1 MSNILSKNITKKQRK
16 YPIQNVNKPAEAAT
30 CAIGFAAI
38 TIPMATNPASYT
50 WSRRL
55 ATLLIVLDIFN

>member
-38 TIPMATNPASYT
+38 AIPMATNPA
-50 WSRRL
+50 
-55 ATLLIVLDIFN
+55 VHP